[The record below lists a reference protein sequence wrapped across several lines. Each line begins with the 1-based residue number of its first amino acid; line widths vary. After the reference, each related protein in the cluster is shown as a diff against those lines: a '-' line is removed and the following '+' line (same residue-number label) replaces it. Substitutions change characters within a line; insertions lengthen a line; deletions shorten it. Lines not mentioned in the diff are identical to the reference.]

1 MFVDLT
7 LPAQTAYAQLV
18 ESLLSASLTRCV
30 ANVPGSFAT
39 KTVKKTKYWYYQFR
53 LLDGSLKQVYLGP
66 HTEQLAR
73 LIAERELK
81 STVVA
86 NTEQQTTA
94 LARHC
99 LALGC
104 DGFLPLHL
112 KIVNKLSD
120 EGFFSAGGLL
130 IGTHAYLAAGNM
142 LGVTWGSSERTQ
154 DIDFAHAGKSVSLAL
169 PANAE
174 FNLHAAID
182 SLAMGFTPASS
193 LQGIRGGS
201 WVHPT
206 DPSFR
211 LDFLTTM
218 DRTESPLVHLP
229 AFGAEFQAL
238 RYMEFSMQGTVQA
251 AAIAR
256 TGKPCLVNIPD
267 PARMA
272 IHKLIVSGL
281 RKGAFAVKA
290 NKDIAQAAAIIKFY
304 SERSP
309 GDIRAAYDDALN
321 RGPNWRAA
329 LLAGSKRLSRQFPD
343 VKIA

>member
-1 MFVDLT
+1 MGHFNED
-7 LPAQTAYAQLV
+7 
-18 ESLLSASLTRCV
+18 
-30 ANVPGSFAT
+30 
-39 KTVKKTKYWYYQFR
+39 KY
-53 LLDGSLKQVYLGP
+53 
-66 HTEQLAR
+66 
-73 LIAERELK
+73 
-81 STVVA
+81 
-86 NTEQQTTA
+86 
-94 LARHC
+94 
-99 LALGC
+99 
-104 DGFLPLHL
+104 
-112 KIVNKLSD
+112 
-120 EGFFSAGGLL
+120 
-130 IGTHAYLAAGNM
+130 
-142 LGVTWGSSERTQ
+142 
-154 DIDFAHAGKSVSLAL
+154 
-169 PANAE
+169 ANANI
-174 FNLHAAID
+174 NLHAAID
-182 SLAMGFTPASS
+182 SLAMGFTPANS
-193 LQGIRGGS
+193 LQGLQGGS
-201 WVHPT
+201 WIHPT

-218 DRTESPLVHLP
+218 DRTESTLVHLP